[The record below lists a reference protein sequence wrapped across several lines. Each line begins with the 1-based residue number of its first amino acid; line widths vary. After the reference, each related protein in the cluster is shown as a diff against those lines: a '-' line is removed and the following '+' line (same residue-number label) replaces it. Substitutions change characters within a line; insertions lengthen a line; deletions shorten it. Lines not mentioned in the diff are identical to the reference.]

1 MERVAING
9 NGNVTLPRAVYHQC
23 EWILKDYERLAELVA
38 RGKAT
43 EAPDDAV
50 VFYAGDSAG
59 LIPQS
64 VVAEAESKILSI
76 ESALNKLPEEY
87 REAIFEYYVHETR
100 LPDEAS
106 ENTWKRWKRA
116 FIEALARELNL
127 Y

>member
-1 MERVAING
+1 MALNG

-23 EWILKDYERLAELVA
+23 EWILKDYDRLAQLIA
-38 RGKAT
+38 RAQDA
-43 EAPDDAV
+43 EASDDVV
-50 VFYAGDSAG
+50 VFYTGDSAG

-64 VVAEAESKILSI
+64 VVAEAEFKIRSI
-76 ESALNKLPEEY
+76 ENALEQLPEEY

-116 FIEALARELNL
+116 FIEAFARELNL

>member
-1 MERVAING
+1 MERVALNG

-23 EWILKDYERLAELVA
+23 EWILKDYDRLAQLIA
-38 RGKAT
+38 RAQDA
-43 EAPDDAV
+43 EASDDVV
-50 VFYAGDSAG
+50 VFYTGDSAG

-64 VVAEAESKILSI
+64 VVAEAEFKIRSI
-76 ESALNKLPEEY
+76 ENALEQLPEEY

-116 FIEALARELNL
+116 FIEAFARELNL

>member
-1 MERVAING
+1 MERVALNG

-23 EWILKDYERLAELVA
+23 EWILKDYDRLAELAA
-38 RGKAT
+38 RAQDTADG
-43 EAPDDAV
+43 EI

-64 VVAEAESKILSI
+64 VVDEAELKIHSI
-76 ESALNKLPEEY
+76 ESALEQLPEEY

-116 FIEALARELNL
+116 FMEALARELNL